1 MFWFIPLIGLAS
13 AAAIGIIAITIY
25 HIISH
30 RDIRREVNE
39 IPVDNAFKYKILE
52 AKKHSVHVGIFDKKD
67 NLLQEVEL
75 RSDEGVSQNVQ
86 RSVSKEYVI

>member
-1 MFWFIPLIGLAS
+1 MFWFLPLIGIAS

-30 RDIRREVNE
+30 RDVREEVEE
-39 IPVDNAFKYKILE
+39 IDVDDAFKYKILE
-52 AKKHSVHVGIFDKKD
+52 AKKHSVHVGIFDKRD

-75 RSDEGVSQNVQ
+75 TSDEGVSQNVQ
-86 RSVSKEYVI
+86 RSVCKEYVI